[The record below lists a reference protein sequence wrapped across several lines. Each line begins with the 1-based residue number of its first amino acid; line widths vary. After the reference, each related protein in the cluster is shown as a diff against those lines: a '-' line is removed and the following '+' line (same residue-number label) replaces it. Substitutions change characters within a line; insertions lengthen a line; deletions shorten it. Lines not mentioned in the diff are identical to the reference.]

1 MKIVVLGS
9 GAGGGSPQWN
19 CNCAM
24 CAAQRDA
31 ARGIPVRTQS
41 SIAISQDGEDWI
53 LLNASPD
60 IGTQLRNTPALWPKQ
75 GLRHTPIKA
84 VILMDAQIDHATGLL
99 SLREG
104 PPIHL
109 HITPCVFED
118 LTTGLPI
125 LSVLE
130 HYCGVRW
137 HMLPVAGDQRVAE
150 FTVDGFDGLRLR
162 AIAIPGKA
170 PPYSPHRHNPTVG
183 DNIALS
189 VLDERSG
196 KRFFYAPGLGEV
208 GPLELGWMNEADCVM
223 VDGTLWTND
232 EMIVRG
238 LGSKTGADMGHL
250 PQRGSPGQPGMIA
263 ALDQVEAERKILI
276 HINNSNPILDGQGP
290 ECAELA
296 QHGIEVAFDGME
308 ITL

>member
-1 MKIVVLGS
+1 
-9 GAGGGSPQWN
+9 
-19 CNCAM
+19 M
-24 CAAQRDA
+24 CAAQRGGQ
-31 ARGIPVRTQS
+31 RGIPVRTQS
-41 SIAISQDGEDWI
+41 SIALSQDGKDWI

-60 IGTQLRNTPALWPKQ
+60 IGTQLRNSPALHPQ
-75 GLRHTPIKA
+75 EGLRHTPIKA

-125 LSVLE
+125 LNVLE

-137 HMLPVAGDQRVAE
+137 HLLPVAGDQKVADFSIE
-150 FTVDGFDGLRLR
+150 GFDRLRFR

-183 DNIALS
+183 DNIALA
-189 VLDERSG
+189 VQDLATG
-196 KRFFYAPGLGEV
+196 KRFFYAPGLGAV
-208 GPLELGWMNEADCVM
+208 GAQELGWMADADCVM
-223 VDGTLWTND
+223 VDGTLWTNE
-232 EMIVRG
+232 EMITRG

-250 PQRGSPGQPGMIA
+250 PQQGGEGRPGMID
-263 ALDQVEAERKILI
+263 ALDRLGASRKILI

-296 QHGIEVAFDGME
+296 RHGIEVAHDGME